1 MTNFQSVDEY
11 IASRPEPIHDTLH
24 QVRAIIRKALPA
36 AEEVISYQ
44 IPAYKIGGKLVIFFA
59 GWRQHFSLYPV
70 SEPLV
75 AAFQAELAP
84 YKRSK
89 GTIRFPL
96 SQPIPTKLIARI
108 AKFRAR
114 EVAARDAKSRRR
126 SPEVSLGQNR
136 ALQEDGGQ

>member
-11 IASRPEPIHDTLH
+11 IGSRPEPIQDTLH
-24 QVRAIIRKALPA
+24 RVRAIIRKTLPA

-59 GWRQHFSLYPV
+59 GWKQHFSLYPA

-96 SQPIPTKLIARI
+96 SQPIPAKLIAGI

-114 EVAARDAKSRRR
+114 EVAARATA
-126 SPEVSLGQNR
+126 E
-136 ALQEDGGQ
+136 A